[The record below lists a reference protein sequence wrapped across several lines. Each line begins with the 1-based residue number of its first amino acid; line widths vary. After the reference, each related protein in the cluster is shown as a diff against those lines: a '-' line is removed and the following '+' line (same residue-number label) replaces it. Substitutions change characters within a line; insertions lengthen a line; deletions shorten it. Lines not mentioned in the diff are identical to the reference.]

1 MFDHFSIINLIFAAG
16 KTTLGESSVAVFE
29 NSKYETNNKVLT
41 PKKVTALFNN
51 DSKGRYYKINII
63 LNDNKTIE
71 KSFGTISKVT
81 YLPLLY
87 SNFNDIGADLIIEF
101 NDDNSKLTLA
111 V

>member
-16 KTTLGESSVAVFE
+16 KTTLGESSVATFE

-63 LNDNKTIE
+63 LNNKTIE
-71 KSFGTISKVT
+71 KSFGMISKVT

-87 SNFNDIGADLIIEF
+87 SKFNNMGADLIIEF
-101 NDDNSKLTLA
+101 NDDDSKLTLS